1 MRTATSGQWSFFSL
15 STRARKVSL
24 RSARTTLFLLTFLRS
39 WILEFLERRR
49 SPRHGGGEER
59 KRKTTSRIVPRRR
72 GPFPPKEWGGGGT
85 IQEGQSS
92 PRPFLQRY
100 SLFSLSRSSL
110 RIRRTHCRAGRPESP
125 LKRAIINNSERM
137 KTKERGRKEGREEGR
152 KETCE
157 ETRLS
162 RESTPPRLPHPSP
175 PPEEIDKSGGRRK
188 ERGAGGGRR
197 SRAGREYYRVFFST
211 RAGKRNGLDA
221 IPGQS
226 LSGVDTSLSRH
237 REEGT
242 SHRGSN
248 GSDPR
253 ASPSCRGSKKNK
265 IKKQK
270 LKTITKMLNYT

>member
-49 SPRHGGGEER
+49 SPRHGGGGKRGKGKPPRGSSLADAAPPLQRKGER
-59 KRKTTSRIVPRRR
+59 
-72 GPFPPKEWGGGGT
+72 GGGGT

-137 KTKERGRKEGREEGR
+137 KTKERGRKEGR
-152 KETCE
+152 KE
-157 ETRLS
+157 
-162 RESTPPRLPHPSP
+162 
-175 PPEEIDKSGGRRK
+175 
-188 ERGAGGGRR
+188 
-197 SRAGREYYRVFFST
+197 
-211 RAGKRNGLDA
+211 GKRYVGL
-221 IPGQS
+221 
-226 LSGVDTSLSRH
+226 V
-237 REEGT
+237 
-242 SHRGSN
+242 
-248 GSDPR
+248 
-253 ASPSCRGSKKNK
+253 CK
-265 IKKQK
+265 
-270 LKTITKMLNYT
+270 